1 MNVKSDSEEDADF
14 VCNSDE
20 DSSDSSS
27 SAFIKSK
34 STFKKK
40 LQIQQNVT
48 KTIKD
53 IWYPNGILKKIL
65 PDGML
70 IRMLYY
76 NKDIKEK
83 EVLQC

>member
-1 MNVKSDSEEDADF
+1 MW
-14 VCNSDE
+14 NSDK

-34 STFKKK
+34 CTFKKK
-40 LQIQQNVT
+40 LQIQENVT
-48 KTIKD
+48 KTVKD
-53 IWYPNGILKKIL
+53 IW

-76 NKDIKEK
+76 NKYIKETNVNDQNTWHTTYIDGL
-83 EVLQC
+83 EILEYPEWVFLF